1 MDSPTWRTIKGEGNC
16 VTCDNTWLYAHA
28 VEWYFS
34 RDDGNLTLHYLAL
47 DPMPLIHATMQTV
60 TGNPS
65 LTPEQEDMVRRIV
78 AEEIKKVE
86 KRLVSLTVY
95 ELGQRMASMKQVRG
109 EK

>member
-1 MDSPTWRTIKGEGNC
+1 MDENERS
-16 VTCDNTWLYAHA
+16 V
-28 VEWYFS
+28 
-34 RDDGNLTLHYLAL
+34 
-47 DPMPLIHATMQTV
+47 
-60 TGNPS
+60 

-109 EK
+109 EN